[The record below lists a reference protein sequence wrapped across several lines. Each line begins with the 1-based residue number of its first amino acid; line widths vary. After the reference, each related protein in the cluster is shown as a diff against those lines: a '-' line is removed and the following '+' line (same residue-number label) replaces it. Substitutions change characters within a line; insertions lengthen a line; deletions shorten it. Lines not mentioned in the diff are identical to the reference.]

1 MKRIPRLACYLA
13 AAVLA
18 GGCCRSLAEKA
29 VDVGTDGAVKIA
41 DGGVTFTGDG
51 GSVTTGATATLPA
64 DWPADVP
71 IYPGGKIK
79 VVSAAGTSAHVVF
92 TTVDPPAMVTK
103 FYKTNLPGWVAT
115 MDLTGPDGG
124 IAQKKKGKNAL
135 TINITKS
142 DDGSAGVSLSFGPT

>member
-1 MKRIPRLACYLA
+1 MRRALRLCCIFLA
-13 AAVLA
+13 AVA

-41 DGGVTFTGDG
+41 DGGVTFSGDG

-71 IYPGGKIK
+71 IYPGGKIR
-79 VVSAAGTSAHVVF
+79 VVSAAGTMRNVVF
-92 TTVDPPAMVTK
+92 TTVDPPGMVTT
-103 FYKTNLPGWVAT
+103 FYKSSLPGWVAT
-115 MDLTGPDGG
+115 MDRTGPDGG
-124 IAQKKKGKNAL
+124 IAQKKKGNVAL

-142 DDGSAGVSLSFGPT
+142 DDGSAGVSLSMGPI